1 MRDDIKREDKI
12 KMYKSIAK
20 DVCKTL
26 VLALVVLGVLL
37 LVYKDKVVVSSPS
50 IIIGTIGTVL
60 IFIGGIFTSDAL
72 GRYGAK
78 GLPQF
83 KWGTRMQAVGL
94 SFTIVALLIK

>member
-1 MRDDIKREDKI
+1 MSDDVKQEDKI

-26 VLALVVLGVLL
+26 LLALVILGVLL
-37 LVYKDKVVVSSPS
+37 IAYRDKVVVSSPS
-50 IIIGTIGTVL
+50 IVIGVIGTVL
-60 IFIGGIFTSDAL
+60 ILVGGIFISDAL
-72 GRYGAK
+72 GRYGAT